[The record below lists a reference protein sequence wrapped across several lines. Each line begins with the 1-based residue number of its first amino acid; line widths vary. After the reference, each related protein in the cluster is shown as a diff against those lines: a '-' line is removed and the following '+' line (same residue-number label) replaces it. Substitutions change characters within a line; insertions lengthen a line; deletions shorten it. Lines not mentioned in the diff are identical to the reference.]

1 MNTNRTPLTPPL
13 PSPPQNTPLDVNT
26 ATEEQLA
33 ALPGL
38 SAPLAANIVAHRAAL
53 GGFQQPEDL
62 ALVNGVGAAR
72 LHRIR
77 AGLCVGQSNNRS
89 VSGRGAEQVRSGGG
103 VRAGE
108 GEGQIRSG
116 GESRS

>member
-1 MNTNRTPLTPPL
+1 M
-13 PSPPQNTPLDVNT
+13 NT

-77 AGLCVGQSNNRS
+77 AGLCVGRVDNRS
-89 VSGRGAEQVRSGGG
+89 VPILASDVLQSSKCSADLLYSHEQTWQPAR
-103 VRAGE
+103 
-108 GEGQIRSG
+108 
-116 GESRS
+116 